1 MTPEERLSIFE
12 AAANFSDSGVSV
24 FAWGKNATWPECEYI
39 DDLIVERAGFSRE
52 QFMRDTSC
60 FFADTPTNLA
70 FINQAR
76 HRVLLEDASSFVA
89 QLAKVDGESYW
100 LECSARKLTP
110 ASDGRL
116 RFALIAR
123 NIVKHKRVEEERDL
137 LAAALEQLPAGVI
150 ILQLTTGHPLWP
162 SIVFTNEGFNAI
174 TGYSREDIASGIYP
188 RILDEQS
195 DIALV
200 SDSTRRV
207 LAGEHVMCE
216 VLLMRKDK
224 THFWARVRA
233 HKLESQAGYVTLI
246 INDISERRL
255 QLQRLALLGEAV
267 ETASEY
273 IILTD
278 TPENAIDVPTVIY
291 ANKAFCESLGI
302 SQDEILGKRYDHFF
316 SNSNDPKLLTQ
327 IENNIRIGRENYREL
342 KMSRKDG
349 SEYWME
355 FATKTV
361 HSPTGDAFRVTVG
374 RDITLRRRSQN
385 QVSLLLA
392 SLDRSANRI
401 TLFETDPNDEL
412 TIAYQNETAS
422 NSDSQQ
428 ILEFW
433 RNEIKRDNDAY
444 SKLLSGQELTNT
456 YTVVESDG
464 IERIIEFHAHAV
476 PNGKRLDAVL
486 MIERVLSESDGKHD
500 YRSRLLQIA
509 RFLRTVS
516 KAPSSSE
523 RLAFLKTL
531 LWDAFEATL
540 HLSGPSDT
548 KTLQINV
555 PDRSAAFTF
564 DANRFIVSWPQWLD
578 ESALTAMRFCI
589 EAIVEQQ
596 YAPSKSTS

>member
-1 MTPEERLSIFE
+1 MTPKERLSIFE
-12 AAANFSDSGVSV
+12 AAAKFSDSGVSV
-24 FAWGKNATWPECEYI
+24 FVWGNDATWPQCEYV

-60 FFADTPTNLA
+60 FFADTPINVA

-76 HRVLLEDASSFVA
+76 HRVLLDDASSFVA
-89 QLAKVDGESYW
+89 QLANVDGESYW
-100 LECSARKLTP
+100 LECTARKLAP
-110 ASDGRL
+110 ARDGHL

-123 NIVKHKRVEEERDL
+123 NIVKHKRVEEERNI

-150 ILQLTTGHPLWP
+150 ILQLTNRNPLWP
-162 SIVFTNEGFNAI
+162 PIVFTNEGFSSI
-174 TGYSREDIASGIYP
+174 TGYSREDITSGVYP
-188 RILDEQS
+188 RLLDEQS
-195 DIALV
+195 DLALV

-216 VLLMRKDK
+216 VLLIRKDK
-224 THFWARVRA
+224 TRFWARVRA
-233 HKLESQAGYVTLI
+233 HKLESPAGYVTLI
-246 INDISERRL
+246 IDDISERRL
-255 QLQRLALLGEAV
+255 QLERLALLGEAV

-278 TPENAIDVPTVIY
+278 MPENELDVPTVVY
-291 ANKAFCESLGI
+291 ANKAFCESLGV

-316 SNSNDPKLLTQ
+316 SSSNDPKLLSA
-327 IENNIRIGRENYREL
+327 IENNIRIGRENYREIQ
-342 KMSRKDG
+342 MRRKDG
-349 SEYWME
+349 SEYWFE
-355 FATKTV
+355 FATRTFR
-361 HSPTGDAFRVTVG
+361 SPTGEAFRVTVG

-401 TLFETDPNDEL
+401 TMFETDQHDEL

-422 NSDSQQ
+422 KSDSQK
-428 ILEFW
+428 ILQFW
-433 RNEIKRDNDAY
+433 RSEMKRDNDAY
-444 SKLLSGQELTNT
+444 SKLLSGHELTNT

-464 IERIIEFHAHAV
+464 IERVIEFHAHAV
-476 PNGKRLDAVL
+476 PNGKRLDAVIT
-486 MIERVLSESDGKHD
+486 IERVLSESDGKHD

-523 RLAFLKTL
+523 RLTFLKTL

-540 HLSGPSDT
+540 DLSGPSDT

-589 EAIVEQQ
+589 EAVVEQQ
-596 YAPSKSTS
+596 YAPSKFTS